1 MRWKKTHPS
10 VFFALFTSS
19 MYHLVLDPLLLQAAR
34 GDPVSRPPAW
44 MMRQAGRYM
53 AVYRKL
59 AKKHPSF
66 RERSETIDLIVE
78 ISLQPWEAF
87 RPDGVIIFSD
97 ILTPLPAFGVPF
109 DIEEVRGPVI
119 QSPLRSEECLKA
131 LHPIDLDK
139 LHFVG
144 ESLKILRREVGGQA
158 AILGFVGAPWT
169 IATYIVEGGT
179 TRTYTTIK
187 SMCHTAPHVLRAL
200 LSHLTKAIAEY
211 IVFQVNSGADCVQI
225 FDSWGGQ
232 LPPNMWEQWS
242 KPYIQELWYHLSFSN
257 DLLRFLR
264 LQIVSLVRK
273 KCPGTPL
280 VLYIN
285 GNGGLLE
292 RMKGTGVDVIG
303 LDWTVDMA
311 DGRKR
316 LGSGISIQ
324 GNVDPAYLFSP
335 LPALTDEIQRVVKCA
350 GPRGHILNLGHGVL
364 VGTPE
369 EAVAHFFDVARSIK
383 FDTIAEDHLREERKL
398 VV

>member
-1 MRWKKTHPS
+1 
-10 VFFALFTSS
+10 
-19 MYHLVLDPLLLQAAR
+19 
-34 GDPVSRPPAW
+34 
-44 MMRQAGRYM
+44 M

-59 AKKHPSF
+59 AEKHPSF
-66 RERSETIDLIVE
+66 RERSETTDLIVE

-119 QSPLRSEECLKA
+119 QSPLRSEESLKA

-144 ESLKILRREVGGQA
+144 ESLRILRQEVGGQA
-158 AILGFVGAPWT
+158 AVLGFVGAPWT

-179 TRTYTTIK
+179 TRTYKTIK

-200 LSHLTKAIAEY
+200 LSHLTMAIAEY
-211 IVFQVNSGADCVQI
+211 VVFQVNSGADCVQI

-242 KPYIQELWYHLSFSN
+242 KPYIEE
-257 DLLRFLR
+257 
-264 LQIVSLVRK
+264 IVSLVRK

-285 GNGGLLE
+285 GNGGFLE

-303 LDWTVDMA
+303 LDWTVDME

-335 LPALTDEIQRVVKCA
+335 LPALTAEIQRVVKCA
-350 GPRGHILNLGHGVL
+350 GTRGHILNLGHGVL

-369 EAVAHFFDVARSIK
+369 EAVAHFFDVARSLK
-383 FDTIAEDHLREERKL
+383 FDTLAEDHLTEERKL